1 MAYFNWCVQ
10 NHIESISIELLV
22 SMLGEESKE
31 NAKLYEGSLMTK
43 ESLEMANS
51 LLMLNLIN

>member
-22 SMLGEESKE
+22 SMLGTESKDDS
-31 NAKLYEGSLMTK
+31 KLYEGSLMTK
-43 ESLEMANS
+43 ESLEMANC
-51 LLMLNLIN
+51 LLMLHLIN